1 MFHVNQITYSEIDEY
16 IDILVER
23 CIWLKAH
30 KIDMWKI
37 EQLNKDS
44 IIQKYENPMCF
55 LAYEDSVSVGG
66 FLLLDID
73 NRYWPDR
80 YNDKTYYFHKFVIK
94 PEYGGKGYSS
104 KIMNWVKDFG
114 LQNGKDY
121 IRLDYE
127 TRRKYLRK
135 MYLSFGFIDV
145 EYLNQNKGFEI
156 VKAEYRLK
164 FRSG

>member
-80 YNDKTYYFHKFVIK
+80 YNDKAYYFHKFVIK